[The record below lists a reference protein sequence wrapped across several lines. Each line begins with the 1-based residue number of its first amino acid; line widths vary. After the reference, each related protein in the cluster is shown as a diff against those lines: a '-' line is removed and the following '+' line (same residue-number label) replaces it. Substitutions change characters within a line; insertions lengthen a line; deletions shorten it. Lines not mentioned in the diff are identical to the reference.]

1 MPARHQLLLQ
11 ENQPQILVGG
21 TELRALA
28 GVVWITET
36 GAAGDVFLAAGQSH
50 RLEGK
55 GRVVV
60 EAVRGEARLELRCA
74 DGQAWGALLRRVLP
88 RVTSRTVVPG
98 A

>member
-11 ENQPQILVGG
+11 ENQPQILTGG
-21 TELRALA
+21 AELRALA

-50 RLEGK
+50 RLEGR

-60 EAVRGEARLELRCA
+60 EAVRGEARLELRRA
-74 DGQAWGALLRRVLP
+74 DGQAWEALLQRLLP
-88 RVTSRTVVPG
+88 RIASRTAAPG